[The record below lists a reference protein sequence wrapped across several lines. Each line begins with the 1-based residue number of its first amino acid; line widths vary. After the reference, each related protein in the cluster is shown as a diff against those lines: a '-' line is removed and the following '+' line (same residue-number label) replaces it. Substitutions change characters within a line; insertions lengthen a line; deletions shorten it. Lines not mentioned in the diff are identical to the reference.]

1 MGERKKEKDVVGMR
15 SQEKLYKVVTGW
27 WIGSGDYVIW
37 PLRMVL
43 YLNIGD
49 LL

>member
-1 MGERKKEKDVVGMR
+1 MRVCKLKNGKAPGKEEIIGETIK
-15 SQEKLYKVVTGW
+15 GW
-27 WIGSGDYVIW
+27 WIGSGSYVIW

-43 YLNIGD
+43 CLMTGD